1 MVAQSILRRPIRTL
15 LTIGAISLTIGAIVA
30 LQAIIGG
37 AKNELSNI
45 AGGGGGEIMLRQAN
59 ASDTS
64 QSVIDVRVGERIEAL
79 PQVESVDGLTFAA
92 TALPETTFFI
102 LFGYDPNG
110 RAIQQFKIIAGGP
123 LQTNRQII
131 IGDAAARALNK
142 GPGDSLDLAGSRF
155 KIVGVY
161 ESSMGFANIGGVV
174 TLRDGQSFLGRP
186 RQATMMSVSLVDPSQ
201 AAEVVALI
209 NERFP
214 EVHASLN
221 GDFVE
226 SLPDFEATNA
236 MMSAISVMAILVGGV
251 GIMNTMLMAVMERTR
266 EIGALRALG
275 WRRRGV
281 LSLILREALLLGLIG
296 GAVGVALAFGLTL
309 LIALSPFA
317 GEAVAPVWN
326 VGIFVQ
332 ALTVSLLLGAI
343 GGVYPAFRATR
354 MQPVEALRYE

>member
-1 MVAQSILRRPIRTL
+1 
-15 LTIGAISLTIGAIVA
+15 
-30 LQAIIGG
+30 
-37 AKNELSNI
+37 
-45 AGGGGGEIMLRQAN
+45 
-59 ASDTS
+59 
-64 QSVIDVRVGERIEAL
+64 
-79 PQVESVDGLTFAA
+79 
-92 TALPETTFFI
+92 
-102 LFGYDPNG
+102 
-110 RAIQQFKIIAGGP
+110 
-123 LQTNRQII
+123 
-131 IGDAAARALNK
+131 
-142 GPGDSLDLAGSRF
+142 
-155 KIVGVY
+155 
-161 ESSMGFANIGGVV
+161 
-174 TLRDGQSFLGRP
+174 
-186 RQATMMSVSLVDPSQ
+186 
-201 AAEVVALI
+201 
-209 NERFP
+209 
-214 EVHASLN
+214 
-221 GDFVE
+221 
-226 SLPDFEATNA
+226 